1 MRSLRDEQC
10 GGSNELALLVNI
22 DGLSRRRYA
31 VARTIANLNEN
42 EARVVQH
49 DEIDFAEAAAEISPN
64 QKQALALQ
72 GFKGDLLGVKA
83 YSSRVSSYHD
93 SSSAASGNSSSGS
106 SLMS

>member
-1 MRSLRDEQC
+1 
-10 GGSNELALLVNI
+10 
-22 DGLSRRRYA
+22 
-31 VARTIANLNEN
+31 
-42 EARVVQH
+42 
-49 DEIDFAEAAAEISPN
+49 
-64 QKQALALQ
+64 LQ